1 MLGASAAIAVFK
13 VSGRCG
19 LDLFGERFDRGS
31 AV

>member
-1 MLGASAAIAVFK
+1 MLGVLATIAVFK

-19 LDLFGERFDRGS
+19 LDLSGERFGRES